1 VDKRLLLL
9 GVLRTQ
15 GLHGY
20 GLMDYLDAHAM
31 GGVAIGR
38 SNAYRLLRAMEK
50 DGWIKS
56 RTERNR
62 NRPMRQVYAV
72 TRKGEAEF
80 QRLLREVIASYDPGG
95 SIGVFSL
102 NYLHELEPHIAAS
115 LLEER
120 KAKVELRAK
129 QLREIPDDVVELHP
143 ALDLMTEQCQ
153 LELRWLRK
161 KINALNSLTQSESAA

>member
-1 VDKRLLLL
+1 MNKRLLLL
-9 GVLRTQ
+9 GVLRTR

-56 RTERNR
+56 HTERDR
-62 NRPMRQVYAV
+62 NRPIRQVYAV

-80 QRLLREVIASYDPGG
+80 QRLLREVIASYEPGS

-102 NYLHELEPHIAAS
+102 NYLHELEPHTAAS
-115 LLEER
+115 LLKER
-120 KAKVELRAK
+120 KAQVEVRAK

-161 KINALNSLTQSESAA
+161 KISELISVAQSESAA

>member
-1 VDKRLLLL
+1 MDKRLLLL

-15 GLHGY
+15 DLHGY

-56 RTERNR
+56 HTEQDR
-62 NRPMRQVYAV
+62 NRPMRQVYSV

-80 QRLLREVIASYDPGG
+80 QRLLRDGVEGGWRRRTAVRRLDEPRPGSG
-95 SIGVFSL
+95 
-102 NYLHELEPHIAAS
+102 ELVTRRC
-115 LLEER
+115 ER
-120 KAKVELRAK
+120 PTLDRRRA
-129 QLREIPDDVVELHP
+129 
-143 ALDLMTEQCQ
+143 
-153 LELRWLRK
+153 
-161 KINALNSLTQSESAA
+161 